1 MSQTAAITTSGMA
14 ILRRIVDPEE
24 PFASEEV
31 ARGSDAVDV
40 LPCRCPS
47 NELAGEK
54 EPRGEVVCR

>member
-14 ILRRIVDPEE
+14 IFRHIVR
-24 PFASEEV
+24 S
-31 ARGSDAVDV
+31 RGTVCFRGGGSSSDAVDV